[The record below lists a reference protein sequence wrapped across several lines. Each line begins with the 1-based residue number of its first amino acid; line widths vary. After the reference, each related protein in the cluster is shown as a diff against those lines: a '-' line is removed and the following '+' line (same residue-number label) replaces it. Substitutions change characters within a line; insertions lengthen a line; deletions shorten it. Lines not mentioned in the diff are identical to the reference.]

1 MKELAKHVGVLTML
15 IGVTIMA
22 IAFFNDTAVNI
33 NTPLLIGAI
42 LIFNGFLGHIFVNN
56 MKKGTKVSNIIWM
69 IALLIVP
76 YFVYLFAKR
85 FAYSEEDF
93 AIYN

>member
-1 MKELAKHVGVLTML
+1 MKELAKHIGVLTIL

-22 IAFFNDTAVNI
+22 IAYFNGTAISI
-33 NTPLLIGAI
+33 NTPLLIGTI

-56 MKKGTKVSNIIWM
+56 MKKGTTVSHIIWA

-76 YFVYLFAKR
+76 YFVYWGAKKV
-85 FAYSEEDF
+85 AYSEEDF

>member
-1 MKELAKHVGVLTML
+1 MKELAKHIGVLTIL

-22 IAFFNDTAVNI
+22 IAYFSGTAIII
-33 NTPLLIGAI
+33 NTPLLIGTI

-56 MKKGTKVSNIIWM
+56 MKRGTTVSNIIWM

-76 YFVYLFAKR
+76 YFVYLFAKK

>member
-1 MKELAKHVGVLTML
+1 MKELAKHIGVLTIL
-15 IGVTIMA
+15 IGVTVMA
-22 IAFFNDTAVNI
+22 IAYFNDTAISI
-33 NTPLLIGAI
+33 NTPLLIGVI

-56 MKKGTKVSNIIWM
+56 MKKGTTVSNIIWM

-76 YFVYLFAKR
+76 YFVYLGAKK
-85 FAYSEEDF
+85 FAYSAEDF